1 MVRPAERRRD
11 FATRLPP
18 ETLAQL
24 DALVRQGRFKTRTAA
39 IEAAVERLFAAEQRD
54 PERLRRAFERAA
66 GALDLGVDRAAARA
80 ARLDRLAWES
90 AGRPGA
96 RRAGS

>member
-11 FATRLPP
+11 FATRLSAD
-18 ETLAQL
+18 TLAQL

-54 PERLRRAFERAA
+54 PERLRRAFDRAR
-66 GALDLGVDRAAARA
+66 GALDLGVDRGAAGRARID
-80 ARLDRLAWES
+80 RLDWEAS
-90 AGRPGA
+90 
-96 RRAGS
+96 RRGGGTGV